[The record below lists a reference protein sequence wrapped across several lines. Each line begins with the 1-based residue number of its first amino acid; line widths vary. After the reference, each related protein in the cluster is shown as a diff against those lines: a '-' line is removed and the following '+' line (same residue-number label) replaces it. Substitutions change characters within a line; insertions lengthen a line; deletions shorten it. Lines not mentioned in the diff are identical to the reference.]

1 MSQCRSLSLS
11 YLRIL
16 LKYVFNSFFKHRKFG
31 SLIFKNIF
39 FLPYLTSPSGT
50 FIIHML
56 VHLMVS
62 HRSLRICL
70 FILIIL
76 KWRITINLSL
86 SSLIQSSACSNL
98 LLDPLVNSEW
108 QKRNYSQV
116 LLKSWGIHSY
126 ISLLTHS
133 RPRILGPCSDSL
145 TSSCSTPGKQS
156 EKIRGYHSHPVTS
169 KSVQEIFP
177 WGRGHPWEH
186 RAPQLSAEEVFIWN
200 RIGANSYLRI
210 I

>member
-1 MSQCRSLSLS
+1 MEFGVNHLILSTLWIFHPTAFWPPWFLPNVFENLLCITSSFSLLAFGILSSSLSFNSSFITCLS
-11 YLRIL
+11 VDLFEFIL
-16 LKYVFNSFFKHRKFG
+16 LDNFFKACIHFFLQTQEVWVINLK
-31 SLIFKNIF
+31 KIF

-62 HRSLRICL
+62 RRSLRICSFFL
-70 FILIIL
+70 MIL

-116 LLKSWGIHSY
+116 LLKS
-126 ISLLTHS
+126 
-133 RPRILGPCSDSL
+133 
-145 TSSCSTPGKQS
+145 
-156 EKIRGYHSHPVTS
+156 
-169 KSVQEIFP
+169 
-177 WGRGHPWEH
+177 
-186 RAPQLSAEEVFIWN
+186 
-200 RIGANSYLRI
+200 
-210 I
+210 